1 MNTQQLFLFL
11 GSLLSGLSVA
21 IGAFGAHG
29 LRKILEASQRME
41 TFETGVKYQM
51 YHALAL
57 LFIGL
62 LMYKFDNP
70 LLSYAGY
77 AFVFGIFVF
86 SGSLYLLCLTGIT
99 KLGAITPIGGLG
111 FLIGWGLIC
120 ASILK
125 MS

>member
-1 MNTQQLFLFL
+1 MNVQQLFLFL
-11 GSLLSGLSVA
+11 GSLFSGLSVA

-29 LRKILEASQRME
+29 LRKMLEAAQRME

-57 LFIGL
+57 LIIGL
-62 LMYKFDNP
+62 LMYKFESP
-70 LLSYAGY
+70 LLNYAGY
-77 AFVFGIFVF
+77 AFIFGIIVF

-111 FLIGWGLIC
+111 FIIGWGLIC
-120 ASILK
+120 TSILK